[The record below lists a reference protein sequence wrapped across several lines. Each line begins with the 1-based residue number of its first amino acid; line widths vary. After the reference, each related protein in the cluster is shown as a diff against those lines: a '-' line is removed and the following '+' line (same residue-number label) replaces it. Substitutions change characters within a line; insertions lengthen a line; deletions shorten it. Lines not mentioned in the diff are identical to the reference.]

1 MKCPD
6 CGFENMENAAYCEEC
21 GSKLFASSE
30 SSSVAE
36 QVPPP
41 VEPQQKEEPESTAKV
56 YIEDIFIKL
65 SREVN
70 TIGRR
75 SPADGIYPDID
86 LTDYDPDSYVS
97 RRHAQILKEGF
108 VYSFEDMGSS
118 NGSFINEERMRK
130 GVRRELKDKDII
142 RLGRTEVLFSLD

>member
-6 CGFENMENAAYCEEC
+6 CGFENMDNAAYCEEC

-30 SSSVAE
+30 NSAISELVSS
-36 QVPPP
+36 PL
-41 VEPQQKEEPESTAKV
+41 EPKEEEIIENFAKIYV
-56 YIEDIFIKL
+56 EDIVIKL
-65 SREVN
+65 SRDVN
-70 TIGRR
+70 SMGRR

-108 VYSFEDMGSS
+108 VYTFEDLGSS

-130 GVRRELKDKDII
+130 GVRRELKDKDIL
-142 RLGRTEVLFSLD
+142 RLGRTEVLFSFD

>member
-6 CGFENMENAAYCEEC
+6 CGFDNLENAAYCEEC
-21 GSKLFASSE
+21 GSKLFSSSE
-30 SSSVAE
+30 TLAIPEKASF
-36 QVPPP
+36 PF
-41 VEPQQKEEPESTAKV
+41 KEEKQDINENVAKI
-56 YIEDIFIKL
+56 YIEDIVIKL
-65 SREVN
+65 SRDVN

-108 VYSFEDMGSS
+108 VYTFEDIGSS
-118 NGSFINEERMRK
+118 NGSFINEGRMRK
-130 GVRRELKDKDII
+130 GVRQELKDKDII